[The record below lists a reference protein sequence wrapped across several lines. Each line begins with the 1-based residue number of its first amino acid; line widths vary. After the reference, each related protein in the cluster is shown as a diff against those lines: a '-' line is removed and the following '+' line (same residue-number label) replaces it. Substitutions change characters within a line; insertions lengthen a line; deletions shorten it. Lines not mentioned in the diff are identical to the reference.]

1 VNIRNLAIIAAV
13 VALLVSLV
21 ASVFIGTLFKE
32 NAPQPVSSAASM
44 MPAAAEEAPA
54 AEYAI
59 PENIIPSAVQMEAI
73 INKNREER
81 KQIDE
86 AIAKWKA
93 ENDRARQAIRVQAEA
108 ADKEAAAVS
117 KQPASEALPSN
128 AITIKFSS
136 KQRAQEQGQQ
146 KAYLKSKGLVAF

>member
-1 VNIRNLAIIAAV
+1 MNIRNLAIIAAV

>member
-1 VNIRNLAIIAAV
+1 MNIRNLAIIAAV

-32 NAPQPVSSAASM
+32 NAPPPVSPAESM
-44 MPAAAEEAPA
+44 LPAAAEEAPA

-59 PENIIPSAVQMEAI
+59 PENTIPSAVQMEAI
-73 INKNREER
+73 IKKNREER

-86 AIAKWKA
+86 AIAKWKE

-108 ADKEAAAVS
+108 ADKEAAAVA

-128 AITIKFSS
+128 AMTVKFSS
-136 KQRAQEQGQQ
+136 KQRAQEQEQQ